1 MDHSLPSAEIVE
13 KDLKVNF
20 YEKLFPVMSKFE
32 IKIEDFNRETTTAQA
47 EPERQIFIDYK
58 CETSD
63 WYSFIATSAFF
74 TAILISLILN
84 PIVKR
89 LRDLGYARL
98 AN

>member
-1 MDHSLPSAEIVE
+1 MDHSLQSAEVVE

-47 EPERQIFIDYK
+47 EPERHIFIDYK

-63 WYSFIATSAFF
+63 WYSFIAISAFF
-74 TAILISLILN
+74 TALLISLILN

-89 LRDLGYARL
+89 LRDSGYTRL
-98 AN
+98 TN